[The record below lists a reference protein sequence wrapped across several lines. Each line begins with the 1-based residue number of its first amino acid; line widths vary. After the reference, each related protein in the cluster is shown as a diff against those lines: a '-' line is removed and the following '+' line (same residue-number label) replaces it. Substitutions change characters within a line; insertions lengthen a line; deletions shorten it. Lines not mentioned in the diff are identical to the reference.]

1 MHAHMGINSVPIQMA
16 VRFNVPLIIWGEHGF
31 MNMGGNLGGAISPT
45 LTPYLAQY
53 IGWEGALYATASLAL
68 FGALAWLWVH
78 PEREIDLEEVVSSEL
93 SIAPTIGVETAE

>member
-1 MHAHMGINSVPIQMA
+1 MTIDLDKPYAGTVS
-16 VRFNVPLIIWGEHGF
+16 GF

-53 IGWEGALYATASLAL
+53 IGWDGALYATAALAL

-78 PEREIDLEEVVSSEL
+78 PAHEIDLGGVASSEL
-93 SIAPTIGVETAE
+93 SVAQNIGVKAAE